1 MTANGWRLPAPAGRL
16 LDRSR
21 QVAFSFEGRRYEGFA
36 GDTIASALA
45 ASGQWLLSRSFK
57 YHRPRGVLT
66 MAGQDANTLVQLK
79 EEPNV
84 LADRREIGP
93 GLEVWG
99 QNYTGS
105 LERDRGTWIERF
117 GSFLPVG
124 FYYKAFYKPKGAWR
138 YWEPIIRR
146 RAGLGRVNLDASPGY
161 YDKAY
166 GWPDVAV
173 IGGGPAGMSA
183 ALEAAGAGAEVILIE
198 EGPIL
203 GGALNYAR
211 FEADGNRAASLR
223 DELVAAVEAEPNI
236 QVLTSAICQAWFT
249 DNWLPCVRGNRL
261 YKLRAREVVVATG
274 SLEQPMV
281 FRNNDMP
288 GVMLGSAAQRLIR
301 LYGVRP
307 GRRAVVVTANGDG
320 YGVALDLVEA
330 GVEVAAVVDLR
341 PDLPVCERIEAVRG
355 HGVDVIPGHTVWE
368 GVPGPD
374 KRHVAGVRVARITGE
389 GECADG
395 DRAIDCDLICMA
407 TGYAPT
413 AQLLYHAQG
422 KLAYDDQTAMF
433 TVKKLPPHLHA
444 AGSVNSAFYLDAVV
458 AEGRH
463 AGWAAARTLGLRV
476 GAEPRLPNDRG
487 ALGQSHPWPIF
498 PHPRGKD
505 FVDFDEDL
513 QVKDILNT
521 IADGYDHIELLKRYS
536 TAGMGPSQGRHSA
549 LTTVRL
555 AAKAT
560 GRPVGEVGTTTS
572 RPPFAAEKMG
582 VLAGRSFYPVRTTAM
597 HTRHLEAGAQMMVA
611 GPWLRP
617 AYYGPPEARA
627 QAIREEVMNVRNNV
641 GLIDVSTLGGLDIRG
656 PDAAEF
662 LNRVYTFAYL
672 KQQVGRARYVLMT
685 NEAGTIADDGVACRF
700 HDHYFYVTAT
710 TGGVEAVYRIM
721 LWYNAQWRLDVDITD
736 VTAAYSAVNIAGP
749 RSREVLERL
758 SDDVD
763 LSAEGFPYMGIR
775 TGTVAGIP
783 ARLLRIG
790 FVGELGYELHAPAS
804 QGEAL
809 WDALMEAGRDL
820 GIRPFGIEAQRI
832 LRLEKGHIIIG
843 QDTDDLTHPYE
854 ADMAWAISRKKP
866 FFVGRRAIDIQM
878 EHGLERKLVGFTIPD
893 PAAPVPDECHL
904 VVRGADILGRVTS
917 VAASPILGKTIGL
930 AYVAPEQAEPGQVF
944 DIKVAGG
951 RLVQAEVVPLPFYD
965 PDNKRQE
972 L

>member
-45 ASGQWLLSRSFK
+45 ANGQWLLSRSFK

-105 LERDRGTWIERF
+105 LERDRDSWIGRF

-146 RAGLGRVNLDASPGY
+146 RAGLGRVNLDAAPGY

-166 GWPDVAV
+166 GWSDVAV

-211 FEADGNRAASLR
+211 PAADGNRAASLR

-249 DNWLPCVRGNRL
+249 DSWLPCVRGNRL
-261 YKLRAREVVVATG
+261 HKLRAREVVVATG
-274 SLEQPMV
+274 SIEQPVV

-330 GVEVAAVVDLR
+330 GVEVAAAVDLR
-341 PDLPVCERIEAVRG
+341 PDPPVCERIEAVRG

-368 GVPGPD
+368 GVAGPD

-444 AGSVNSAFYLDAVV
+444 AGSVNSAFYLDAGV
-458 AEGRH
+458 AGGRH
-463 AGWAAARTLGLRV
+463 AGWAAARGLGLRV

-597 HTRHLEAGAQMMVA
+597 HARHLEAGAQMMVA

-627 QAIREEVMNVRNNV
+627 QAIREEVMSVRDNV
-641 GLIDVSTLGGLDIRG
+641 GLIDVSTLGGLEVRG

-685 NEAGTIADDGVACRF
+685 NEAGAIADDGVACRF
-700 HDHYFYVTAT
+700 HDHHFYVTAT
-710 TGGVEAVYRIM
+710 TGGAEAVYRIM

-775 TGTVAGIP
+775 TGTVAAIP
-783 ARLLRIG
+783 ARLLRVG

-820 GIRPFGIEAQRI
+820 GIRPFGIVAQRI

-944 DIKVAGG
+944 DIKIAGG
-951 RLVQAEVVPLPFYD
+951 RLVQAEVAALPFYD
-965 PDNKRQE
+965 PDNERQE

>member
-21 QVAFSFEGRRYEGFA
+21 QIAFSFEGRRYEGFA

-45 ASGQWLLSRSFK
+45 ANGHWLLSRSFK

-105 LERDRGTWIERF
+105 LERDRDTWIGRF

-166 GWPDVAV
+166 GWSDVAV

-211 FEADGNRAASLR
+211 LAADGNRAASLR

-236 QVLTSAICQAWFT
+236 QVLTGAICQAWFT
-249 DNWLPCVRGNRL
+249 DNWLPCIQGNRL
-261 YKLRAREVVVATG
+261 HKLRAREVVVATG
-274 SLEQPMV
+274 SIEQPMV

-597 HTRHLEAGAQMMVA
+597 HARHLEAGAQMMVA

-617 AYYGPPEARA
+617 SYYGPPEARA

-641 GLIDVSTLGGLDIRG
+641 GLIDVSTLGGLEVRG

-685 NEAGTIADDGVACRF
+685 NEAGAIADDGVACRF
-700 HDHYFYVTAT
+700 HDHHFYVTAT
-710 TGGVEAVYRIM
+710 TGGAEAVYRIM
-721 LWYNAQWRLDVDITD
+721 LWYNAQWRLDVDVTD

-775 TGTVAGIP
+775 TGTVAAIP
-783 ARLLRIG
+783 ARLLRVG

-820 GIRPFGIEAQRI
+820 GIRPFGIVAQRI